1 MKCEQEGST
10 ADALAVLASKLNSL
24 NDIASFVQQSFDSP
38 GDNDAV
44 VQVDFCE
51 NAAIIEQDEIR
62 SAHWNH
68 KHVAIYTAVAWTN
81 LGTHS
86 YCVVSNYLQNDKYA
100 TSLFNNTIITY
111 L

>member
-1 MKCEQEGST
+1 MHLQS
-10 ADALAVLASKLNSL
+10 LHKLNSL
-24 NDIASFVQQSFDSP
+24 NNNATFVQQSIDSP

-68 KHVAIYTAVAWTN
+68 KHVAIYTASR
-81 LGTHS
+81 L
-86 YCVVSNYLQNDKYA
+86 L
-100 TSLFNNTIITY
+100 
-111 L
+111 